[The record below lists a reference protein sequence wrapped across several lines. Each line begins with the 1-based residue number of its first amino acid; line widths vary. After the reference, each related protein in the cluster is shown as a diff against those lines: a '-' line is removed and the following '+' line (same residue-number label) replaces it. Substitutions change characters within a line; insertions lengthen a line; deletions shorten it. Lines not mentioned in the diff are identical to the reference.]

1 MALDN
6 IFRLQEVTS
15 NTQAM
20 EDLKEQMRLTK
31 LEASCDQV

>member
-6 IFRLQEVTS
+6 VFRLQEVTS

-31 LEASCDQV
+31 LKASCDQV